1 MIDLSQETVLSF
13 NEAAGRVPSYRPGR
27 KTHVAT
33 LHRWAKEGVRGIK
46 LDSARLGGR
55 LVTSA
60 EALQRFSDK
69 LSENPSAP
77 SLAIQ
82 SPAIRHK
89 AVDRAEREAE
99 RIGI

>member
-1 MIDLSQETVLSF
+1 MIDLSQETVISF

-33 LHRWAKEGVRGIK
+33 LHRWAKDGVRGVK

-55 LVTSA
+55 MVTSA
-60 EALQRFSDK
+60 EALQRFSDA
-69 LSENPSAP
+69 LSCAPASSPSP
-77 SLAIQ
+77 VQ
-82 SPAIRHK
+82 SPDSRHK
-89 AVDRAEREAE
+89 AIERAGRELD